1 MTIKTFSIT
10 SDLDSVEFTPAAP
23 VCFIWGN
30 ESDCVLDL
38 VRELIGNNPYSTP
51 DLIDDGSFVIHAD
64 VEMDG
69 KNYALCY
76 LRNADFVG
84 DCRIAA
90 NFESNSKK
98 FSVDDT
104 EEYLRKIS
112 ERNNDYSNVFDGA
125 AQKMDDKLMS
135 ESDRILAAF
144 EKFIVQ
150 CENTS
155 DDRPVFIYNLF
166 YRLDESIDVRPYL
179 DKLSALGRQVFV
191 SVCNSHPEVCCKD
204 TQMINVNLL
213 FI

>member
-1 MTIKTFSIT
+1 MTVKTFSIT
-10 SDLDSVEFTPAAP
+10 SDLASVEFTPDAS
-23 VCFIWGN
+23 VCFIRGN
-30 ESDCVLDL
+30 ESDCVLDH

-76 LRNADFVG
+76 LRIDEFVG
-84 DCRIAA
+84 DCRLAA
-90 NFESNSKK
+90 NFQPNSTK

-104 EEYLRKIS
+104 EEYLRKTS
-112 ERNNDYSNVFDGA
+112 ERNNDYSNIFDGTA
-125 AQKMDDKLMS
+125 EKTDDELLS

-150 CENTS
+150 CENKTN
-155 DDRPVFIYNLF
+155 DDRPIFIYNLF
-166 YRLDESIDVRPYL
+166 DRLDESIDVRPYL

-204 TQMINVNLL
+204 TQMINVNL
-213 FI
+213 